1 MPCTVKSL
9 LSGNSNRNCEYI
21 IPGTQTHPL
30 KVENMV
36 YKECGKPC
44 DPAKI
49 ERNCPAVGCYC
60 KDGYVLNTTTGKCS
74 KIKETVVRSSQIKAF
89 YATGDGLWK
98 IRLAWSEENPDC
110 KVHLEEQVDGKEK
123 FQIVDAKE
131 CRLLY
136 SIHAHYH

>member
-1 MPCTVKSL
+1 MLCTVKSL
-9 LSGNSNRNCEYI
+9 LYGNSNRNCEYI

-49 ERNCPAVGCYC
+49 ERNCSGCYC
-60 KDGYVLNTTTGKCS
+60 KDGYVLNATTGKCS
-74 KIKETVVRSSQIKAF
+74 KIKETVIRPSQIKAF
-89 YATGDGLWK
+89 YGTSDGYWR

-110 KVHLEEQVDGKEK
+110 KVHLEEQVDGKET
-123 FQIVDAKE
+123 FQTVDSNNCK
-131 CRLLY
+131 L
-136 SIHAHYH
+136 